1 MAAMGRD
8 GQSVVEKLR
17 RVLDCYIRAGTLS
30 LSFAELLEG
39 SGLSRASVHR
49 TLSEMV
55 ENGLLTQSGEREEY
69 RLGPLLR
76 SAAALV
82 AEVSSVASVATP
94 HMDRLRDDCG
104 ETVVLAELH
113 DAFVVPVIRSDGL
126 HEMRMNQEVGR
137 RYPPHA
143 GATGKVLLAFLPSE
157 ELDALLSDAELEP
170 LTPGTVTDRSRLL
183 DDLRL
188 VREAG
193 VGVTLGERVPD
204 AVAISAPVF
213 DAGGRAVAALT
224 ISGVAPRYTRERLG
238 DDALRVREVADAIST
253 DAGCR
258 QPPGPDLSSASGAAQ
273 RALEAICDSA
283 WEAAGRQA
291 AAASA
296 S

>member
-1 MAAMGRD
+1 MGRD
-8 GQSVVEKLR
+8 GQSVVEKVR
-17 RVLDCYIRAGTLS
+17 RVLDCYIRGGALS

-55 ENGLLTQSGEREEY
+55 ENGLLTQPGQREEY
-69 RLGPLLR
+69 QLGPLLR

-82 AEVSSVASVATP
+82 AEVSSVPRVAGQ
-94 HMDRLRDDCG
+94 HMNRLRDDCG

-113 DAFVVPVIRSDGL
+113 DAHVVPVMRADGL

-143 GATGKVLLAFLPSE
+143 GATGKVLLAHLPPD
-157 ELDALLSDAELEP
+157 ELDALLAGAALET
-170 LTPGTVTDRSRLL
+170 LTPETVTDPAQLR

-188 VREAG
+188 IGEAG
-193 VGVTLGERVPD
+193 VGVSLGERVPD

-224 ISGVAPRYTRERLG
+224 ISGIASRYTREQLG
-238 DDALRVREVADAIST
+238 VDALRVKEAAEAIST
-253 DAGCR
+253 DAGAR
-258 QPPGPDLSSASGAAQ
+258 LGPQPDLGTTSGPAR
-273 RALEAICDSA
+273 RALETMCDSA
-283 WEAAGRQA
+283 WEAAASQGA
-291 AAASA
+291 AAPTS
-296 S
+296 